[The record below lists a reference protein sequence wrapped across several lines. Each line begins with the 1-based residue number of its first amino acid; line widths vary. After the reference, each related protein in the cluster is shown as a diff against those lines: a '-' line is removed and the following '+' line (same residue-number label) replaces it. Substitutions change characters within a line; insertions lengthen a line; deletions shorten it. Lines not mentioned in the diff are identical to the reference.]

1 MPSARKTAEVFEE
14 TRRCKGTRHA
24 AEELRSRLREVGQRT
39 AENVERLRSTKRL
52 WEAEYFDLHE
62 EGHKA

>member
-1 MPSARKTAEVFEE
+1 MPAARKTAEVFEE
-14 TRRCKGTRHA
+14 LRRCKGTQHA
-24 AEELRSRLREVGQRT
+24 AEQLRARLKEVGQKA

-52 WEAEYFDLHE
+52 WDAEYCELPE